1 MFFSHHLPIALPCQT
16 LLSPVYGNMECIGTH
31 QVVGDICTFTCDKDY
46 VLSGSESREC
56 LPNTTWSG
64 MTTTCSVIQCPELI
78 PSDHSVIVSP
88 CSSDINSTC
97 LLACEPGYY
106 SEGIFVHQQSCKY
119 NSEGI
124 VDWTLPPLC
133 SGNGLLMVHAYEN
146 ERKGAVLYNNSTL
159 ITC

>member
-1 MFFSHHLPIALPCQT
+1 
-16 LLSPVYGNMECIGTH
+16 MECIGTH

-133 SGNGLLMVHAYEN
+133 SGNGLQIYIIQQRNYNPIPSWYMHREM
-146 ERKGAVLYNNSTL
+146 KGKGLYY
-159 ITC
+159 IIIY